1 MPQAP
6 PFFSWAPQQQSP
18 PSSSASAIY
27 QALKPGNMPRDAA
40 SVTGGFR
47 CMADIAQNL
56 TPRRVLASLR
66 RTCPAGSRRVLQS
79 PVKALQTN
87 VVPTVILYLPAGTRG
102 AY

>member
-1 MPQAP
+1 
-6 PFFSWAPQQQSP
+6 
-18 PSSSASAIY
+18 
-27 QALKPGNMPRDAA
+27 
-40 SVTGGFR
+40 
-47 CMADIAQNL
+47 MADIAQNL

-102 AY
+102 AYNRFTYAREGAAPAPSLLRW